1 VMRFV
6 KAMLIFASHR
16 LRKPHH
22 EDACDGG
29 GDDYAG
35 FGAHGQPFLLLCCST
50 CIVSKRIFGR
60 RFSVRHVLQWRG
72 CRYRHNLRAGNFLKS
87 FLSLFGGNSS
97 TLARPAREFG
107 IGQNRG
113 GLRNQELPV

>member
-1 VMRFV
+1 
-6 KAMLIFASHR
+6 MLIFASHR
-16 LRKPHH
+16 LRNRIMRMPATAVAMIMLASVLTGSH
-22 EDACDGG
+22 
-29 GDDYAG
+29 
-35 FGAHGQPFLLLCCST
+35 FFLLCCST

-60 RFSVRHVLQWRG
+60 RFSVRQVLQWRG
-72 CRYRHNLRAGNFLKS
+72 CRYRRNLRAGTFLKS

-97 TLARPAREFG
+97 TLARAAREFG